1 MGSKP
6 KGEKS
11 DFYYLV
17 SAATPR
23 LAMRVGPVHLES
35 CGGSVCTGENNIM
48 KFLVTWQMHDEK
60 MHDTLALFTEM
71 TPEQEAGLMGND
83 MTLIGRWHDV
93 IRGTGAAVYEA
104 ASAEA
109 ISAYSLN
116 WNRFMDLDISIVLDD
131 DETRAL
137 GRGMAT
143 GG

>member
-1 MGSKP
+1 
-6 KGEKS
+6 
-11 DFYYLV
+11 
-17 SAATPR
+17 
-23 LAMRVGPVHLES
+23 
-35 CGGSVCTGENNIM
+35 M